1 MLEEMVVPAYF
12 HCSDAFGQR
21 IFPAMAS
28 QSGKT
33 DLLVLGTL
41 HLDERKAPFYIRRL
55 KEVIELLAPAV
66 ICSELSPEQLAGEM
80 ATGSKPEY
88 EAAILPTARR
98 LDIPVVPMPPKLE
111 DGRELEDRLQ
121 EIEHKIADDVLL
133 KTRMD
138 MIELLVAKSY
148 SRLYELVRQPDALDL
163 VQAEAYHLLS
173 VAPRHD
179 VLESF
184 FPDFHHIW
192 TEWNERYFKRII
204 ETVGQYPGKLVLVTI
219 GLDHKYWLD
228 RKLSEISYIHLRRL
242 SDFSQ
247 NPEKA

>member
-1 MLEEMVVPAYF
+1 
-12 HCSDAFGQR
+12 
-21 IFPAMAS
+21 MAD

-55 KEVIELLAPAV
+55 KEIIEMLSPAV

-80 ATGSKPEY
+80 AIASKPEY
-88 EAAILPTARR
+88 EAAILPVAKR
-98 LDIPVVPMPPKLE
+98 LEIPVVAMPPKL
-111 DGRELEDRLQ
+111 DDSREMDDHLRQVEQ
-121 EIEHKIADDVLL
+121 KIADDVLL

-148 SRLYELVRQPDALDL
+148 TRLHELVRQPDALDL
-163 VQAEAYHLLS
+163 LQAEAYHLLS

-179 VLESF
+179 LLESF
-184 FPDFHHIW
+184 FPEFHRVW
-192 TEWNERYFKRII
+192 TELNERYFKRII
-204 ETVGQYPGKLVLVTI
+204 ETVGQYPEKLILVTI

-228 RKLSEISYIHLRRL
+228 RKLAEVGYIRLRKL
-242 SDFSQ
+242 TDFTRGGEGS
-247 NPEKA
+247 K